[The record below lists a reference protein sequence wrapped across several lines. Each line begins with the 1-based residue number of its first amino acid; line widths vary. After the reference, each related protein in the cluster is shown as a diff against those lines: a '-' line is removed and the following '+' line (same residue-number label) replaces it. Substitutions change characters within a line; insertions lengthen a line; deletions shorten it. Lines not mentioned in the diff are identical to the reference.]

1 MFSSKETAQFIDEY
15 WPKKSGLAAAE
26 IISFLALSTLLVA
39 INVSLLL
46 WACIILLVGISIF
59 FLWPYTS
66 RPPVVSKDKIGF
78 LVCITC
84 SDEKELSIIV
94 EDFISPLR
102 QLVKSGKVGDSF
114 YFVKPAIFF

>member
-59 FLWPYTS
+59 FYGYTHQ
-66 RPPVVSKDKIGF
+66 DHLLYQKIK
-78 LVCITC
+78 L
-84 SDEKELSIIV
+84 
-94 EDFISPLR
+94 
-102 QLVKSGKVGDSF
+102 DSW
-114 YFVKPAIFF
+114 YV